1 MSESSKPALKLRWMS
16 RTHRKTLTPAML
28 CSTRTRPLKCGGWPV
43 FPAPS
48 VRPLGQVFALDTLGN
63 RVDRTLKNTQNRSNT
78 QEGDYPKIGVHYT
91 LGLPSWSGSATPT
104 GPTARRL
111 SDCWSRCSSGSS
123 PSGSS
128 RPTPPTA
135 TNLPCGCE
143 TASSATSRSRPR
155 YRGRDSRFKSLK

>member
-1 MSESSKPALKLRWMS
+1 MSESSKPALKLRGMS
-16 RTHRKTLTPAML
+16 RTLRKTLTPAML

-63 RVDRTLKNTQNRSNT
+63 RVDRTLKSTQNRSNT

-111 SDCWSRCSSGSS
+111 SDCWSPVLLALLHPAHLGRHRRLRRTCPVAVKPLPVRHRDRGH
-123 PSGSS
+123 
-128 RPTPPTA
+128 A
-135 TNLPCGCE
+135 TGVGVPELNP
-143 TASSATSRSRPR
+143 
-155 YRGRDSRFKSLK
+155 

>member
-91 LGLPSWSGSATPT
+91 LDLPSWSGSAHQPARLQGGSRTT
-104 GPTARRL
+104 GVAVLLALLHPAHLGRHRRL
-111 SDCWSRCSSGSS
+111 RRTYPVAVKPLPVQHRDRGH
-123 PSGSS
+123 
-128 RPTPPTA
+128 A
-135 TNLPCGCE
+135 TGVGLPE
-143 TASSATSRSRPR
+143 
-155 YRGRDSRFKSLK
+155 